1 MILLGLYEPGHGKES
16 FLVLVSETDVSVF
29 FIANLAPVPRPKT
42 CKDLKEQRQAYMPD
56 GEYRIY
62 PLKDCNTSISVYC
75 RGMSTTDP
83 KEYLTL
89 VDGNFVLN
97 WRGTTI
103 FNKVCFNVL
112 LGK

>member
-1 MILLGLYEPGHGKES
+1 MERKAFYYFSARKTNVP
-16 FLVLVSETDVSVF
+16 VF
-29 FIANLAPVPRPKT
+29 FIANVAPAPRPKT